1 MKKDVEIEIRLH
13 IVHVKY
19 GTEFAT
25 MTRYPNSEGM
35 RKITFSIP
43 LQASYADTINNSG
56 IADVEEINYDECSI
70 TFRSQHFYETH
81 LMCEVI
87 ADILKRHEHEII

>member
-1 MKKDVEIEIRLH
+1 MKKYVEIEIRLH

-25 MTRYPNSEGM
+25 MTRQPDSDGL

-43 LQASYADTINNSG
+43 LRGVYADVIEGSG
-56 IADVEEINYDECSI
+56 IASVDTINYDECTI
-70 TFRSQHFYETH
+70 TFRSLPFYETH
-81 LMCEVI
+81 LMSELI
-87 ADILKRHEHEII
+87 TDILKRHEKTDF